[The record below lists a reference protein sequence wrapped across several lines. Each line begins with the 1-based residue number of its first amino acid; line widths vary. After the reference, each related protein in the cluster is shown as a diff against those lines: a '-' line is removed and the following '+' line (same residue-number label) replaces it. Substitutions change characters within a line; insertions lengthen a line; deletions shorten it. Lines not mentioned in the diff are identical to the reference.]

1 MKIGLKQL
9 FQCLVILLRAST
21 DPHHHLFWIYL
32 TIIISLIKHPQ
43 SVFYRVNQKSK
54 NHFLSDYLPHQII
67 MRSPHGFF
75 FIARPKFEDLAR
87 FLFSEK
93 VAKWEPLSVLKAK
106 KEEIIVDIGAN
117 TGYYTLRLSSH
128 VGKKGKIIAIE
139 ADPTSCNILKQNCE
153 LNNFSNVEIKNLAIL
168 DSNKQVILHQDK
180 THSGISSISA
190 KDYDKSKTNDLLIQA
205 TTLDNLLKNRF
216 QKIDWIK
223 IDVEGAELAV
233 LKGSIKTLKN
243 TKNILIEIHE
253 HILRQNN
260 EDYNDILKILKEN
273 GFKLRLFNEFWDSN
287 DSPNQGLKSDY
298 ILGQKNLESN
308 LQ

>member
-9 FQCLVILLRAST
+9 FQCLIILLRTST
-21 DPHHHLFWIYL
+21 DPPHHLFWVYF
-32 TIIISLIKHPQ
+32 TIIISLIMHPQ
-43 SVFYRVNQKSK
+43 SVFYCVNQKSK
-54 NHFLSDYLPHQII
+54 NRFLSDYLAHQVI
-67 MRSPHGFF
+67 MKSPYGFF
-75 FIARPKFEDLAR
+75 FIARPRFEDLAR

-93 VAKWEPLSVLKAK
+93 VAKWEPLSVLRPK
-106 KEEIIVDIGAN
+106 KEEIVIDIGAN
-117 TGYYTLRLSSH
+117 TGYYTLRLSSQ

-139 ADPTSCNILKQNCE
+139 ADPTSCNILKKNCE
-153 LNNFSNVEIKNLAIL
+153 LNNISNVEIINLAIS
-168 DSNKQVILHQDK
+168 DSNMKVVLHQNK
-180 THSGISSISA
+180 THSGISSIST
-190 KDYDKSKTNDLLIQA
+190 KDYYKPTTNDLLIQA

-216 QKIDWIK
+216 QKINWIK

-233 LKGSIKTLKN
+233 LRGSTNTLKN